1 MFHRIEMGGGTD
13 ADLNMIADIC
23 SNMAGQT
30 ICAFAD
36 AVTGPALSSVRKF
49 RAEFEEHVRLKRCP
63 LKTSQPLHEGAHDS
77 AASRAEKTAAH

>member
-1 MFHRIEMGGGTD
+1 MFHRIENGGGTNE
-13 ADLNMIADIC
+13 DLDYIAEIC

-49 RAEFEEHVRLKRCP
+49 RSEFEQHITMGCCPMKPDKKSHSHAKVHGAVHV
-63 LKTSQPLHEGAHDS
+63 
-77 AASRAEKTAAH
+77 